1 MKLLWLL
8 FFLLVVNGAEAQ
20 DSITVKNGLKI
31 IRNRKEYLA
40 IAAQKPKLAMV
51 DVKQLVTGVILDLR
65 YATNNNFTGQKIYFA
80 ATTTYLRKKAA
91 KALAAVQKKL
101 KPQGMGLK
109 IFDAYRPYSATQLIW
124 NLVKDDRYAA
134 NPAKGSNHNRGIAVD
149 ITIVDLKT
157 NKELDMG
164 TGFDNFSDTAH
175 YDFKALPDTVIKNRL
190 LLRGIMEE
198 SGFKAME
205 TEWWHYALPDVEKYE
220 MLDLSFEE
228 LSKLQR
234 KKKKH

>member
-51 DVKQLVTGVILDLR
+51 DIKQLVTGVILDLR

-91 KALAAVQKKL
+91 KALAAVQKKTETTRN
-101 KPQGMGLK
+101 G
-109 IFDAYRPYSATQLIW
+109 
-124 NLVKDDRYAA
+124 
-134 NPAKGSNHNRGIAVD
+134 
-149 ITIVDLKT
+149 
-157 NKELDMG
+157 
-164 TGFDNFSDTAH
+164 
-175 YDFKALPDTVIKNRL
+175 IKN
-190 LLRGIMEE
+190 I
-198 SGFKAME
+198 
-205 TEWWHYALPDVEKYE
+205 
-220 MLDLSFEE
+220 
-228 LSKLQR
+228 
-234 KKKKH
+234 